1 MGVLPP
7 LRGFLVTGNL
17 KICLRVVEPP
27 EETLLLAPI
36 PPSGRSS
43 PEGEAGKEGGVV
55 VAAARFD
62 EPHHERRYCFYKL
75 ICSRGPGDGRVSF
88 DPGVGWSEPEFR
100 GQDLHGGVGR
110 GEG

>member
-36 PPSGRSS
+36 PPFGRSS
-43 PEGEAGKEGGVV
+43 PEGKAGKEGGVV
-55 VAAARFD
+55 VAARFD